1 MFFRETHSGKIKE
14 EDIWQNR
21 DRGSFMGALTWIVM
35 SMANGEF
42 LRLAAT
48 VVTGVVSY
56 FALCIMLRNPV
67 CMEYKQ
73 TLLRRENNDLRIM
86 SGGCKD
92 RRNRTSASACKDP
105 DGCEKFL
112 QELFILRYQKNILA

>member
-1 MFFRETHSGKIKE
+1 MKPYIVIEWNDTETEAKGWLCIFNFVKGYLAKTVIAVA
-14 EDIWQNR
+14 
-21 DRGSFMGALTWIVM
+21 FMGALTWIVM
-35 SMANGEF
+35 SMVNGEF

-73 TLLRRENNDLRIM
+73 TLLRRE
-86 SGGCKD
+86 K
-92 RRNRTSASACKDP
+92 
-105 DGCEKFL
+105 
-112 QELFILRYQKNILA
+112 Q